1 MDTVTKVKKDRFVTV
16 VSDLVSRAQRMVE
29 RASTDRV
36 AARELCDLLE
46 TVANLVDDHA
56 NPKPRGYVDALV
68 PYTEDNS

>member
-16 VSDLVSRAQRMVE
+16 LSDLINRAQSMVE
-29 RASTDRV
+29 RASSDKV

-56 NPKPRGYVDALV
+56 NPKPRGYVDVLV
-68 PYTEDNS
+68 HYTEDNA